1 MRTGPAETSTG
12 TLCAID
18 TVAES
23 ETWIHRAPPVPIVM
37 LVGILA
43 LVAAACSSGGESG
56 QGEASGRSGT
66 GDGTETEGG
75 QTADGSDPADVLQPP
90 AVEQVTFSSGD
101 LTLEGDLY
109 LPAAP
114 GPHPAIV
121 LIHGSGPI
129 SRHAQL
135 NGQLALQFGFA
146 IPVFDQL
153 AQALGEAG
161 WVVLTYDKRSCGTFN
176 GCAENAYPLPDENL
190 TTDAFAA
197 DGRAGVAYVRTRGDV
212 DPDAVSVAGHSQGST
227 FVPLLL
233 RDDPA
238 LQAGI
243 MLAAPFDPID
253 QVLADQA
260 AFVADLV
267 GPAADDDPSVT
278 QAGELATQVAGL
290 RTDRAAPDSVGGAS
304 AAFWRSWMVAGDEAP
319 AVLAEVTQPV
329 LLLFGG
335 NDWNVPIDQ
344 AAKWRE
350 ATDGLDHTQ
359 LAAVECITHALN
371 CLTESEP
378 TKITP
383 VDIGHTVDPTVPAA
397 MIEFLADT

>member
-1 MRTGPAETSTG
+1 VRTGPAETSTG
-12 TLCAID
+12 TLRAID
-18 TVAES
+18 TAAES
-23 ETWIHRAPPVPIVM
+23 GMWVRRAPPVPIVM
-37 LVGILA
+37 LVVILA
-43 LVAAACSSGGESG
+43 LVAAACSSGGETGEG
-56 QGEASGRSGT
+56 QTSEGSGT
-66 GDGTETEGG
+66 GERTETEGD
-75 QTADGSDPADVLQPP
+75 QTGDGSDPGDVLQPP
-90 AVEQVTFSSGD
+90 TVEQVTFSSGD
-101 LTLEGDLY
+101 LTLEGDLH

-176 GCAENAYPLPDENL
+176 GCAENAYPLPDGNL

-197 DGRAGVAYVRTRGDV
+197 DARAGVAYVRTHGDV
-212 DPDAVSVAGHSQGST
+212 DPDRVTVTGHSQGST
-227 FVPLLL
+227 FVPRLL

-243 MLAAPFDPID
+243 MLAAPFDSID

-267 GPAADDDPSVT
+267 GPAAADDPSVA
-278 QAGELATQVAGL
+278 QAGELAAQVAGL
-290 RTDRAAPDSVGGAS
+290 RTDPAAADPVGGAS
-304 AAFWRSWMVAGDEAP
+304 AQFWRSWMDAGDEAP

-350 ATDGLDHTQ
+350 ATEGLDHTQ

-378 TKITP
+378 TRITP
-383 VDIGHTVDPTVPAA
+383 ADIGRAVDPTVPAS